1 MPSEKDIRRGEHAQA
16 LIEDEVFKEA
26 LAMTRDWAHGL
37 FVSAKTTEELLAAKA
52 KHEAVDYFAAVM
64 RATMQVGKAAVEQ
77 LIRERD
83 EMSARRRRKNAFPE
97 YMAKATSA
105 RAEHVASKETA
116 SG

>member
-26 LAMTRDWAHGL
+26 LEMTRDWAHGL
-37 FVSAKTTEELLAAKA
+37 FVGAKTTEELLAAKA

-64 RATMQVGKAAVEQ
+64 RATMQAGKSAVEQ

-83 EMSARRRRKNAFPE
+83 EMSERRRRKEAFPE
-97 YMAKATSA
+97 YIAKAASA
-105 RAEHVASKETA
+105 RAEHAALKESE